1 MNKIIQSFQKVFMPF
16 GMSGN
21 IYLFGAIGQGLGP
34 VLLTP
39 VLTRVLDVKTFGE
52 IAYVTS
58 VAAVLGILFSLGL
71 PIIISR
77 SYVLDSESRPS
88 ILQWFKQIIF
98 FYLTLSAI
106 LVMFVGNSILLA
118 AIAMSFGLACM
129 QLILPLARA
138 QNKAAQFALISII
151 GTLLPS
157 VLVIINS
164 YFSFFSNSLTALVL
178 GSILGA
184 LISSALIWTKS
195 NKNRIQKKYSI
206 FNSVKSAYPILP
218 HMFAMMALLNIDKII
233 FGQELNKTFSGYLQ
247 VIMLLGTAPIMI
259 LSALN
264 HAWLNKILL
273 ELKDNSSKAF
283 KSLNS
288 TIARLFILATL
299 MIIGITVLN
308 NLILELLNPNIKITS
323 DVQKTVVL
331 TSISTLIYVVYLANT
346 HLLTWLNRF
355 WVLGITTPLSVIF
368 QVMIIYLTIDS
379 LGYVSTALA
388 FGSALTVQVI
398 LLQLFRI
405 KTETKSAI
413 HPGFYLT
420 SLGAFWIIALLFVY

>member
-1 MNKIIQSFQKVFMPF
+1 MSKIIRSVQKVFMPF
-16 GMSGN
+16 GMNGN

-77 SYVLDSESRPS
+77 SYVLDAESRPS

-98 FYLTLSAI
+98 FYLILAAI
-106 LVMFVGNSILLA
+106 LVIFVGNSILLS

-138 QNKAAQFALISII
+138 QNKALQFALISII

-164 YFSFFSNSLTALVL
+164 YFSFFSNSLTALIL

-206 FNSVKSAYPILP
+206 INSAKSAYPILP

-233 FGQELNKTFSGYLQ
+233 FGQELDKTFSGYLQ
-247 VIMLLGTAPIMI
+247 VIMLIGTAPIMI

-273 ELKDNSSKAF
+273 ELKDNSTRAF

-299 MIIGITVLN
+299 MIIGITVLI

-355 WVLGITTPLSVIF
+355 WFLGITTPLSVIF
-368 QVMIIYLTIDS
+368 QAIIIYLTIDS
-379 LGYVSTALA
+379 LGYVSAALA

-398 LLQLFRI
+398 LLLLFRL

-420 SLGAFWIIALLFVY
+420 SLAAFWITALLFVY

>member
-1 MNKIIQSFQKVFMPF
+1 MPF

-77 SYVLDSESRPS
+77 SYVLDPESRPS
-88 ILQWFKQIIF
+88 ILQWFKQIIS
-98 FYLTLSAI
+98 FYLILAAI
-106 LVMFVGNSILLA
+106 LVMFVNDSVLSA

-138 QNKAAQFALISII
+138 QDKAAQFALISII

-184 LISSALIWTKS
+184 LISSALIWTKG

-206 FNSVKSAYPILP
+206 INSVKSAYPILP

-233 FGQELNKTFSGYLQ
+233 FGQEIGKTFSGYLQ
-247 VIMLLGTAPIMI
+247 VIMLIGTAPIMI

-368 QVMIIYLTIDS
+368 QAIIIYLTIDS
-379 LGYVSTALA
+379 LGYVSAALA

-398 LLQLFRI
+398 LLLLFRL

-420 SLGAFWIIALLFVY
+420 SLGAFWITALLFVY

>member
-1 MNKIIQSFQKVFMPF
+1 MSKIIRSVKKVFMPF

-39 VLTRVLDVKTFGE
+39 ILTRVLDVKTFGE

-77 SYVLDSESRPS
+77 SYVLDPESRPS
-88 ILQWFKQIIF
+88 ILQWFKQIIS
-98 FYLTLSAI
+98 FYLILAAI
-106 LVMFVGNSILLA
+106 LVMFVNDSVLSA

-138 QNKAAQFALISII
+138 QDKAAQFALISII

-184 LISSALIWTKS
+184 LISSALIWTKG

-206 FNSVKSAYPILP
+206 INSVKSAYPILP

-233 FGQELNKTFSGYLQ
+233 FGQEIGKTFSGYLQ

-368 QVMIIYLTIDS
+368 QAIIIYSTIDS
-379 LGYVSTALA
+379 LGYVSAALA

-398 LLQLFRI
+398 LLLLFRL

-420 SLGAFWIIALLFVY
+420 SLGAFWITALLFVY

>member
-1 MNKIIQSFQKVFMPF
+1 MSKIIRSVQKVFMPF

-58 VAAVLGILFSLGL
+58 IAAVLGILFSLGL

-77 SYVLDSESRPS
+77 SYVLDPESRPS

-98 FYLTLSAI
+98 FYLILAAI
-106 LVMFVGNSILLA
+106 LVIFVNDSVLLA

-164 YFSFFSNSLTALVL
+164 YFSLFSNSLTALVL
-178 GSILGA
+178 GSIFGA

-206 FNSVKSAYPILP
+206 LNSVKSAYPILP

-233 FGQELNKTFSGYLQ
+233 FGQEIGKTFSGYLQ

-273 ELKDNSSKAF
+273 ELKNNSTRAF

-288 TIARLFILATL
+288 TITRLFILATL
-299 MIIGITVLN
+299 IIIGIAIFN
-308 NLILELLNPNIKITS
+308 SLIIELLNPNVKVNS
-323 DVQKTVVL
+323 DIQKTVVL

-368 QVMIIYLTIDS
+368 QAIIIYLTIDS
-379 LGYVSTALA
+379 LGYVSAALA

-398 LLQLFRI
+398 LLLLFRL

-420 SLGAFWIIALLFVY
+420 SLGAFWITALLFVY

>member
-1 MNKIIQSFQKVFMPF
+1 MTKIIRSVQKVFMPF

-77 SYVLDSESRPS
+77 SYVLDAESRPS

-98 FYLTLSAI
+98 FYLILAAI
-106 LVMFVGNSILLA
+106 LVMFVGNSILLS

-138 QNKAAQFALISII
+138 QNKAEQFALISII

-157 VLVIINS
+157 VLVVINS
-164 YFSFFSNSLTALVL
+164 YFSFFSKSLTALVL

-206 FNSVKSAYPILP
+206 INSIKSAYPILP

-233 FGQELNKTFSGYLQ
+233 FGQELDKTFSGYLQ

-273 ELKDNSSKAF
+273 ELKDNSTRAF

-368 QVMIIYLTIDS
+368 QAIIIYLTIDS
-379 LGYVSTALA
+379 LGYVSAALA
-388 FGSALTVQVI
+388 FGSALTAQVI
-398 LLQLFRI
+398 LLQLFRV
-405 KTETKSAI
+405 KTVTKSAI

-420 SLGAFWIIALLFVY
+420 SLGAFWITALLFVY

>member
-1 MNKIIQSFQKVFMPF
+1 
-16 GMSGN
+16 MSGN

-77 SYVLDSESRPS
+77 SYVLDAESRPS
-88 ILQWFKQIIF
+88 ILNWFKQIIS
-98 FYLTLSAI
+98 FYLILAAI
-106 LVMFVGNSILLA
+106 LVMFVNDSVLSA

-138 QNKAAQFALISII
+138 QDKAAQFALISII

-184 LISSALIWTKS
+184 LISSALIWTKG

-206 FNSVKSAYPILP
+206 INSVKSAYPILP

-233 FGQELNKTFSGYLQ
+233 FGQEIGKTFSGYLQ
-247 VIMLLGTAPIMI
+247 VIMLIGTAPIMI

-368 QVMIIYLTIDS
+368 QAIIIYLTIDS
-379 LGYVSTALA
+379 LGYVSAALA

-398 LLQLFRI
+398 LLLLFRL

-420 SLGAFWIIALLFVY
+420 SLGAFWVTALLFVY

>member
-1 MNKIIQSFQKVFMPF
+1 MSKIIRSVKKVFMPF

-39 VLTRVLDVKTFGE
+39 ILTRVLDVKTFGE

-77 SYVLDSESRPS
+77 SYVLDPESRPS
-88 ILQWFKQIIF
+88 ILQWFKQIIS
-98 FYLTLSAI
+98 FYLILAAI
-106 LVMFVGNSILLA
+106 LVMFVNDSVLSA

-138 QNKAAQFALISII
+138 QDKAAQFALISII

-184 LISSALIWTKS
+184 LVSSALIWTKGD
-195 NKNRIQKKYSI
+195 KNRIQKKYSI
-206 FNSVKSAYPILP
+206 INSVKSAYPILP

-233 FGQELNKTFSGYLQ
+233 FGQEIGKTFSGYLQ
-247 VIMLLGTAPIMI
+247 VIMLIGTAPIMI

-368 QVMIIYLTIDS
+368 QAIIIYLTIDS
-379 LGYVSTALA
+379 LGYVSAALA
-388 FGSALTVQVI
+388 FGSALTAQVI
-398 LLQLFRI
+398 LLQLFRV
-405 KTETKSAI
+405 KTVTKSAI

-420 SLGAFWIIALLFVY
+420 SLGAFWITALLFVY

>member
-1 MNKIIQSFQKVFMPF
+1 
-16 GMSGN
+16 MSGN

-77 SYVLDSESRPS
+77 SYVLDPESRPS
-88 ILQWFKQIIF
+88 ILQWFKQIIS
-98 FYLTLSAI
+98 FYLILAAI
-106 LVMFVGNSILLA
+106 LVMFVNDSVLSA

-138 QNKAAQFALISII
+138 QDKAAQFALISII

-184 LISSALIWTKS
+184 LISSALIWTKG

-206 FNSVKSAYPILP
+206 INSVKSAYPILP

-233 FGQELNKTFSGYLQ
+233 FGQEIGKTFSGYLQ
-247 VIMLLGTAPIMI
+247 VIMLIGTAPIMI

-368 QVMIIYLTIDS
+368 QAIIIYLTIDS
-379 LGYVSTALA
+379 LGYVSAALA

-398 LLQLFRI
+398 LLLLFRL

-420 SLGAFWIIALLFVY
+420 SLGAFWITALLFVY

>member
-1 MNKIIQSFQKVFMPF
+1 MSKIIRSVQKVFMPF

-77 SYVLDSESRPS
+77 SYVLDPESRPS
-88 ILQWFKQIIF
+88 ILQWFKQIIS
-98 FYLTLSAI
+98 FYLILAAI
-106 LVMFVGNSILLA
+106 LVMFVNDSVLSA

-138 QNKAAQFALISII
+138 QDKAAQFALISII

-184 LISSALIWTKS
+184 LVSSALIWTKG

-206 FNSVKSAYPILP
+206 INSVKSAYPILP

-233 FGQELNKTFSGYLQ
+233 FGQEIGKTFSGYLQ
-247 VIMLLGTAPIMI
+247 VIMLIGTAPIMI

-368 QVMIIYLTIDS
+368 QAIIIYLTIDS
-379 LGYVSTALA
+379 LGYVSAALA

-398 LLQLFRI
+398 LLLLFRL

-420 SLGAFWIIALLFVY
+420 SLGAFWITALLFVY

>member
-1 MNKIIQSFQKVFMPF
+1 MTKIIRSVQKVFMPF

-77 SYVLDSESRPS
+77 SYVLEPESRPS
-88 ILQWFKQIIF
+88 ILKWFKQIIS
-98 FYLTLSAI
+98 FYLILAAI
-106 LVMFVGNSILLA
+106 LVMFVNDSVLSA

-138 QNKAAQFALISII
+138 QDKAAQFALISII

-184 LISSALIWTKS
+184 LISSALIWTKG

-206 FNSVKSAYPILP
+206 INSVKSAYPILP

-233 FGQELNKTFSGYLQ
+233 FGQEIGKTFSGYLQ
-247 VIMLLGTAPIMI
+247 VIMLIGTAPIMI

-368 QVMIIYLTIDS
+368 QAIIIYLTIDS
-379 LGYVSTALA
+379 LGYVSAALA
-388 FGSALTVQVI
+388 FGSALTAQVI
-398 LLQLFRI
+398 LLQLFRV
-405 KTETKSAI
+405 KTVTKSAI

-420 SLGAFWIIALLFVY
+420 SLGAFWITALLFVY

>member
-1 MNKIIQSFQKVFMPF
+1 MNKLIRSVQKVFMPF

-77 SYVLDSESRPS
+77 SYVLDADCRPS
-88 ILQWFKQIIF
+88 ILNWFKQIIS
-98 FYLTLSAI
+98 FYLIIAAVLVFFINNSVLLS
-106 LVMFVGNSILLA
+106 

-157 VLVIINS
+157 VVVVINS
-164 YFSFFSNSLTALVL
+164 YFVFFSNSLTALVL

-184 LISSALIWTKS
+184 LISAALIWTK
-195 NKNRIQKKYSI
+195 NNNDNFQNKYSI

-233 FGQELNKTFSGYLQ
+233 FGQELDKTFSGYLQ

-273 ELKDNSSKAF
+273 ELKDNSNKAF
-283 KSLNS
+283 NSLNS
-288 TIARLFILATL
+288 TLARLFILATL
-299 MIIGITVLN
+299 MIIGIALLN
-308 NLILELLNPNIKITS
+308 SLILNLLNPNIEITS

-355 WVLGITTPLSVIF
+355 WILGITTPLSVIF
-368 QVMIIYLTIDS
+368 QAIVIYLTIDS
-379 LGYVSTALA
+379 LSYVSAALA
-388 FGSALTVQVI
+388 FGSALTLQVM
-398 LLQLFRI
+398 LLQLSHR

-413 HPGFYLT
+413 HPGFNLI
-420 SLGAFWIIALLFVY
+420 SLGSFWVIALLFVY

>member
-1 MNKIIQSFQKVFMPF
+1 MSKIIRSVQKVFMPF

-21 IYLFGAIGQGLGP
+21 IYLFGAIGQGPGP

-77 SYVLDSESRPS
+77 SYVLDPESRPS
-88 ILQWFKQIIF
+88 ILQWFKQIIS
-98 FYLTLSAI
+98 FYLILAAI
-106 LVMFVGNSILLA
+106 LVMFVNDSVLSA

-138 QNKAAQFALISII
+138 QDKAAQFALISII

-184 LISSALIWTKS
+184 LVSSALIWTKS
-195 NKNRIQKKYSI
+195 NKNSIQKKYSI
-206 FNSVKSAYPILP
+206 INSVKFAYPILP

-233 FGQELNKTFSGYLQ
+233 FGQELDKTFSGYLQ
-247 VIMLLGTAPIMI
+247 VIMLIGTAPIMI

-273 ELKDNSSKAF
+273 ELKDNSFKAF

-288 TIARLFILATL
+288 TITRLFILATL

-368 QVMIIYLTIDS
+368 QAIIIYLTIDS
-379 LGYVSTALA
+379 LGYVSAALA

-398 LLQLFRI
+398 LLLLFRL

-420 SLGAFWIIALLFVY
+420 SLGAFWITALLFVY

>member
-1 MNKIIQSFQKVFMPF
+1 MNKLIRSVQKVFMPF

-77 SYVLDSESRPS
+77 SYILDADSRPS
-88 ILQWFKQIIF
+88 ILKWFKQIIS
-98 FYLTLSAI
+98 FYLFLAAVLIFFTNNSVLLS
-106 LVMFVGNSILLA
+106 

-138 QNKAAQFALISII
+138 RNKAAQFALISII

-157 VLVIINS
+157 VVVIINS
-164 YFSFFSNSLTALVL
+164 YFLFFSNSLTALVL

-184 LISSALIWTKS
+184 LISAALIWTK
-195 NKNRIQKKYSI
+195 NNNDNFQNKYSI

-233 FGQELNKTFSGYLQ
+233 FGQELDKTFSGYLQ

-273 ELKDNSSKAF
+273 ELKNNSTKAF

-288 TIARLFILATL
+288 TIARLLVLATL
-299 MIIGITVLN
+299 MIIGISLFT
-308 NLILELLNPNIKITS
+308 NLIIELLNPNIKINS

-355 WVLGITTPLSVIF
+355 WILGITTPLSVIF
-368 QVMIIYLTIDS
+368 QAIVIYLTIDS
-379 LGYVSTALA
+379 LGYVSAALA
-388 FGSALTVQVI
+388 FGSALTLQVI
-398 LLQLFRI
+398 LLQLSRR

-413 HPGFYLT
+413 HPGFYFI
-420 SLGAFWIIALLFVY
+420 SLGSFWVTALLFVY

>member
-1 MNKIIQSFQKVFMPF
+1 MPF

-39 VLTRVLDVKTFGE
+39 ILTRVLDVKTFGE

-77 SYVLDSESRPS
+77 SYVLDPESRPS
-88 ILQWFKQIIF
+88 ILQWFKQIIS
-98 FYLTLSAI
+98 FYLILAAI
-106 LVMFVGNSILLA
+106 LVMFVNDSVLSA

-138 QNKAAQFALISII
+138 QDKAAQFALISII

-184 LISSALIWTKS
+184 LISSALIWTKG

-206 FNSVKSAYPILP
+206 INSVKSAYPILP

-233 FGQELNKTFSGYLQ
+233 FGQEIGKTFSGYLQ

-273 ELKDNSSKAF
+273 ELKDNSFKAF

-368 QVMIIYLTIDS
+368 QAIIIYLTIDS
-379 LGYVSTALA
+379 LGYVSAALA

-398 LLQLFRI
+398 LLQLFRM

-420 SLGAFWIIALLFVY
+420 SLGTFWVTALLFVY

>member
-1 MNKIIQSFQKVFMPF
+1 MTKIIRSVQKVFMPF

-77 SYVLDSESRPS
+77 SYVLDPESRPS
-88 ILQWFKQIIF
+88 ILQWFKQIIS
-98 FYLTLSAI
+98 FYLILAAI
-106 LVMFVGNSILLA
+106 LVMFVNDSVLSA

-138 QNKAAQFALISII
+138 QDKAAQFALISII

-184 LISSALIWTKS
+184 LVSSALIWTKS
-195 NKNRIQKKYSI
+195 NKNSIQKKYSI
-206 FNSVKSAYPILP
+206 INSVKFAYPILP

-233 FGQELNKTFSGYLQ
+233 FGQELDKTFSGYLQ
-247 VIMLLGTAPIMI
+247 VIMLIGTAPIMI

-273 ELKDNSSKAF
+273 ELKDNSFKAF

-288 TIARLFILATL
+288 TITRLFILATL

-368 QVMIIYLTIDS
+368 QAIIIYLTIDS
-379 LGYVSTALA
+379 LGYVSAALA

-398 LLQLFRI
+398 LLLLFRL

-420 SLGAFWIIALLFVY
+420 SLGAFWITALLFVY

>member
-1 MNKIIQSFQKVFMPF
+1 MNKIIQSFQKVFIPF

-77 SYVLDSESRPS
+77 NYVLDAESRPS

-98 FYLTLSAI
+98 FYFTLAAI
-106 LVMFVGNSILLA
+106 LVMFVGNSILLS

-178 GSILGA
+178 GSIIGA
-184 LISSALIWTKS
+184 LISSALVWTKS
-195 NKNRIQKKYSI
+195 NKQTFQKKYSI
-206 FNSVKSAYPILP
+206 INSVKSAYPILP

-273 ELKDNSSKAF
+273 ELKDNSFKAF

-368 QVMIIYLTIDS
+368 QAIIIYLTIDS
-379 LGYVSTALA
+379 LGYISAGLA

-398 LLQLFRI
+398 LLQIFRM
-405 KTETKSAI
+405 KTEIKSAI

-420 SLGAFWIIALLFVY
+420 SLGAFWITALLFVY

>member
-1 MNKIIQSFQKVFMPF
+1 MPF

-77 SYVLDSESRPS
+77 SYVLDAESRPS

-98 FYLTLSAI
+98 FYLILAAI
-106 LVMFVGNSILLA
+106 LVIFVNDSVLLA

-157 VLVIINS
+157 VFVIINS
-164 YFSFFSNSLTALVL
+164 YFSFFSNSLTTLVL
-178 GSILGA
+178 GSIFGA

-195 NKNRIQKKYSI
+195 INHKFQKKHSI

-218 HMFAMMALLNIDKII
+218 HMFAMMALVNIDKII
-233 FGQELNKTFSGYLQ
+233 FGQEIDKTFSGYLQ
-247 VIMLLGTAPIMI
+247 VIILLGTAPIMI
-259 LSALN
+259 LSSLN

-273 ELKDNSSKAF
+273 ELKDNSFKAF

-299 MIIGITVLN
+299 MIIGIAVLN

-368 QVMIIYLTIDS
+368 QTIIIYLTIDS
-379 LGYVSTALA
+379 LGYISAALA

-398 LLQLFRI
+398 LLQLFRW

-413 HPGFYLT
+413 HLGFYVV
-420 SLGAFWIIALLFVY
+420 SLGAFWVTAFLFVY

>member
-1 MNKIIQSFQKVFMPF
+1 MSKIIRSVKKVFMPF

-39 VLTRVLDVKTFGE
+39 ILTRVLDVKTFGE

-77 SYVLDSESRPS
+77 SYVLDPESRPS
-88 ILQWFKQIIF
+88 ILQWFKQIIS
-98 FYLTLSAI
+98 FYLILAAI
-106 LVMFVGNSILLA
+106 LVMFVNDSVLSA

-138 QNKAAQFALISII
+138 QDKAAQFALISII

-184 LISSALIWTKS
+184 LISSALIWTKG

-206 FNSVKSAYPILP
+206 INSVKSAYPILP

-233 FGQELNKTFSGYLQ
+233 FGQEIGKTFSGYLQ
-247 VIMLLGTAPIMI
+247 VIMLIGTAPIMI

-368 QVMIIYLTIDS
+368 QAIIIYLTIDS
-379 LGYVSTALA
+379 LGYVSAALA

-398 LLQLFRI
+398 LLLLFRL

-413 HPGFYLT
+413 HPGFFLT
-420 SLGAFWIIALLFVY
+420 SLGAFWITALLFVY

>member
-1 MNKIIQSFQKVFMPF
+1 MSKIIRSVKKVFMPF

-77 SYVLDSESRPS
+77 SYVLDPESRPS
-88 ILQWFKQIIF
+88 ILQWFKQIIS
-98 FYLTLSAI
+98 FYLILAAI
-106 LVMFVGNSILLA
+106 LVMFVNDSVLSA

-138 QNKAAQFALISII
+138 QDKAAQFALISII

-184 LISSALIWTKS
+184 LVSSALIWTKG

-206 FNSVKSAYPILP
+206 INSVKSAYPILP

-233 FGQELNKTFSGYLQ
+233 FGQEIGKTFSGYLQ
-247 VIMLLGTAPIMI
+247 VIMLIGTAPIMI

-273 ELKDNSSKAF
+273 ELKDNSTRAF

-368 QVMIIYLTIDS
+368 QAIIIYLTIDS
-379 LGYVSTALA
+379 LGYVSAALA
-388 FGSALTVQVI
+388 FGSALTAQVI
-398 LLQLFRI
+398 LLQLFRV
-405 KTETKSAI
+405 KTVTKSAI

-420 SLGAFWIIALLFVY
+420 SLGAFWITALLFVY

>member
-1 MNKIIQSFQKVFMPF
+1 MPF

-39 VLTRVLDVKTFGE
+39 ILTRVLDVKTFGE

-77 SYVLDSESRPS
+77 SYVLDAESRPS
-88 ILQWFKQIIF
+88 ILNWFKQIIS
-98 FYLTLSAI
+98 FYLILAAI

-184 LISSALIWTKS
+184 LVSSALIWTKG

-218 HMFAMMALLNIDKII
+218 HMFAVMALLNLDKII
-233 FGQELNKTFSGYLQ
+233 FGQELDKTFSGYLQ
-247 VIMLLGTAPIMI
+247 VIMLLGTAPIMV

-308 NLILELLNPNIKITS
+308 NQILELLNPNIKITS

-368 QVMIIYLTIDS
+368 QAIIIYLTIDS
-379 LGYVSTALA
+379 LGYVSAALA
-388 FGSALTVQVI
+388 FGSALTIQVI
-398 LLQLFRI
+398 LLLLFRL

-420 SLGAFWIIALLFVY
+420 SLGAFWITALLFVY

>member
-1 MNKIIQSFQKVFMPF
+1 MTKIIRSVQKVFMPF

-39 VLTRVLDVKTFGE
+39 ILTRVLDVKTFGE

-77 SYVLDSESRPS
+77 SYVLDAESRPS
-88 ILQWFKQIIF
+88 ILQWFKQIIS
-98 FYLTLSAI
+98 FYLILAAI
-106 LVMFVGNSILLA
+106 LVMFVGNSILLS

-164 YFSFFSNSLTALVL
+164 YFVFFSSALTALVL

-184 LISSALIWTKS
+184 LVSSALIWTKS
-195 NKNRIQKKYSI
+195 NNNRIQKKYSI
-206 FNSVKSAYPILP
+206 INSVKSAYPILP

-233 FGQELNKTFSGYLQ
+233 FGQELDKTFSGYLQ
-247 VIMLLGTAPIMI
+247 VIMLLGTAPSMI

-273 ELKDNSSKAF
+273 ELKDNSFKAF

-288 TIARLFILATL
+288 TIARLFILTTL
-299 MIIGITVLN
+299 MISGIALFN
-308 NLILELLNPNIKITS
+308 SLIIELLNPNVKVNS
-323 DVQKTVVL
+323 DIQKTVVL

-368 QVMIIYLTIDS
+368 QTIIIYLTIDS

-398 LLQLFRI
+398 LLQLFRM

-413 HPGFYLT
+413 HPGFYVA
-420 SLGAFWIIALLFVY
+420 SLGAFWVTALLFVY

>member
-1 MNKIIQSFQKVFMPF
+1 MPF

-77 SYVLDSESRPS
+77 SYVLDTESRSS

-98 FYLTLSAI
+98 FYLILAAI
-106 LVMFVGNSILLA
+106 LVMFVGNSILLS

-178 GSILGA
+178 GSIFAA

-195 NKNRIQKKYSI
+195 NKNKIQKKYSI

-233 FGQELNKTFSGYLQ
+233 FGQELDKTFSGYLQ

-273 ELKDNSSKAF
+273 ELKDNSFKAF

-288 TIARLFILATL
+288 TITRLFILTAL
-299 MIIGITVLN
+299 MIIGIAIFN
-308 NLILELLNPNIKITS
+308 SLIIELLNPNVQVNS
-323 DVQKTVVL
+323 DIQKTVVL

-368 QVMIIYLTIDS
+368 QAMIIYLTIDS
-379 LGYVSTALA
+379 LGYVSAALA

-398 LLQLFRI
+398 LLQLFRM

-420 SLGAFWIIALLFVY
+420 SLGAFWIAALLFVY

>member
-1 MNKIIQSFQKVFMPF
+1 MSKIIRSVQKVFMPF

-77 SYVLDSESRPS
+77 SYVLDAESRSS

-98 FYLTLSAI
+98 FYLTLAAI
-106 LVMFVGNSILLA
+106 LVMFLGNSILLS

-195 NKNRIQKKYSI
+195 NNNRIQKKYSI
-206 FNSVKSAYPILP
+206 INSIKSAYPILP

-233 FGQELNKTFSGYLQ
+233 FGQELDKTFSGYLQ

-273 ELKDNSSKAF
+273 ELKDNSTRAF

-368 QVMIIYLTIDS
+368 QAIIIYLTIDS
-379 LGYVSTALA
+379 LGYVSAALA
-388 FGSALTVQVI
+388 FGSALTAQVI
-398 LLQLFRI
+398 LLQLFRV
-405 KTETKSAI
+405 KTVTKSAI

-420 SLGAFWIIALLFVY
+420 SLGAFWITALLFVY

>member
-1 MNKIIQSFQKVFMPF
+1 MPF

-58 VAAVLGILFSLGL
+58 IAAVLGILFSLGL

-77 SYVLDSESRPS
+77 SYVLDPESRPS

-98 FYLTLSAI
+98 FYLILAAI
-106 LVMFVGNSILLA
+106 LVIFVNDSVLLA

-164 YFSFFSNSLTALVL
+164 YFSLFSNSLTALVL
-178 GSILGA
+178 GSIFGA

-206 FNSVKSAYPILP
+206 LNSVKSAYPILP

-233 FGQELNKTFSGYLQ
+233 FGQEIGKTFSGYLQ

-273 ELKDNSSKAF
+273 ELKNNSTRAF

-288 TIARLFILATL
+288 TITRLFILATL
-299 MIIGITVLN
+299 IIIGIAIFN
-308 NLILELLNPNIKITS
+308 SLIIELLNPNVKVNS
-323 DVQKTVVL
+323 DIQKTVVL

-368 QVMIIYLTIDS
+368 QAIIIYLTIDS
-379 LGYVSTALA
+379 LGYVSAALA

-398 LLQLFRI
+398 LLLLFRL

-420 SLGAFWIIALLFVY
+420 SLGAFWITALLFVY

>member
-1 MNKIIQSFQKVFMPF
+1 MNKIIRSVKKVFMPF

-21 IYLFGAIGQGLGP
+21 IYLLGAIGQGLGP

-77 SYVLDSESRPS
+77 SYVLDAESRPS

-98 FYLTLSAI
+98 FYLILAAI
-106 LVMFVGNSILLA
+106 LVIFVGNSILLS
-118 AIAMSFGLACM
+118 AIAMSFGFACM

-164 YFSFFSNSLTALVL
+164 YFSFFSNSLTALVF

-206 FNSVKSAYPILP
+206 IKSVKSAYPILP

-233 FGQELNKTFSGYLQ
+233 FGQEIDKTFSGYLQ

-273 ELKDNSSKAF
+273 ELKDNSFKAF

-368 QVMIIYLTIDS
+368 QAIIIYLTIDS
-379 LGYVSTALA
+379 LGYVSAALA

-398 LLQLFRI
+398 LLLLFRL

-420 SLGAFWIIALLFVY
+420 SLGAFWITALLFVY

>member
-1 MNKIIQSFQKVFMPF
+1 MSKIIRSVKKVFMPF

-39 VLTRVLDVKTFGE
+39 ILTRVLDVKTFGE

-77 SYVLDSESRPS
+77 SYVLDPESRPS
-88 ILQWFKQIIF
+88 ILQWFKQIIS
-98 FYLTLSAI
+98 FYLILAAI
-106 LVMFVGNSILLA
+106 LVMFVNDSVLSA

-138 QNKAAQFALISII
+138 QDKAAQFALISII

-184 LISSALIWTKS
+184 LVSSALIWTKG

-233 FGQELNKTFSGYLQ
+233 FGQEIGKTFSGYLQ
-247 VIMLLGTAPIMI
+247 VIMLIGTAPIMI

-273 ELKDNSSKAF
+273 ELKDNSFKAF

-288 TIARLFILATL
+288 TITRLFILATL
-299 MIIGITVLN
+299 MIIGMTALN

-368 QVMIIYLTIDS
+368 QAIIIYLTIDS
-379 LGYVSTALA
+379 LGYVSAALA

-398 LLQLFRI
+398 LLLLFRL

-420 SLGAFWIIALLFVY
+420 SLGAFWITALLFVY

>member
-1 MNKIIQSFQKVFMPF
+1 MPF

-39 VLTRVLDVKTFGE
+39 ILTRVLDVKTFGE

-77 SYVLDSESRPS
+77 SYVLDPESRPS
-88 ILQWFKQIIF
+88 ILQWFKQIIS
-98 FYLTLSAI
+98 FYLILAAI
-106 LVMFVGNSILLA
+106 LVMFVNDSVLSA

-138 QNKAAQFALISII
+138 QDKAAQFALISII

-184 LISSALIWTKS
+184 LISSALIWTKG

-206 FNSVKSAYPILP
+206 INSVKSAYPILP

-233 FGQELNKTFSGYLQ
+233 FGQEIGKTFSGYLQ
-247 VIMLLGTAPIMI
+247 VIMLIGTAPIMI

-299 MIIGITVLN
+299 MIIGITILN

-368 QVMIIYLTIDS
+368 QAIIIYLTIDS
-379 LGYVSTALA
+379 LGYVSAALA

-398 LLQLFRI
+398 LLLLFRL

-420 SLGAFWIIALLFVY
+420 SLGAFWVIALLFVY

>member
-1 MNKIIQSFQKVFMPF
+1 MSKIIRSVKKVFMPF

-39 VLTRVLDVKTFGE
+39 ILTRVLDVKTFGE

-77 SYVLDSESRPS
+77 SYVLDPESRPS
-88 ILQWFKQIIF
+88 ILQWFKQIIS
-98 FYLTLSAI
+98 FYLILAAI
-106 LVMFVGNSILLA
+106 LVMFVNDSVLSA

-138 QNKAAQFALISII
+138 QDKAAQFALISII

-184 LISSALIWTKS
+184 LVSSALIWTKG

-206 FNSVKSAYPILP
+206 INSVKSAYPILP

-233 FGQELNKTFSGYLQ
+233 FGQEIGKTFSGYLQ
-247 VIMLLGTAPIMI
+247 VIMLIGTAPIMI

-368 QVMIIYLTIDS
+368 QAIIIYLTIDS
-379 LGYVSTALA
+379 LGYVSAALA

-398 LLQLFRI
+398 LLLLFRL

-420 SLGAFWIIALLFVY
+420 SLGAFWITALLFVY

>member
-1 MNKIIQSFQKVFMPF
+1 MSKILRSAQKVFMPF

-21 IYLFGAIGQGLGP
+21 IYLFGAIGQGIGP

-39 VLTRVLDVKTFGE
+39 VLSRVLDVKTFGE

-77 SYVLDSESRPS
+77 SYVLDTESRPS
-88 ILQWFKQIIF
+88 ILKWFKQLIF
-98 FYLTLSAI
+98 FYLILAAI
-106 LVMFVGNSILLA
+106 LSIFVGNSILLS

-164 YFSFFSNSLTALVL
+164 YYSLFSNSLIALVL

-195 NKNRIQKKYSI
+195 NNNGIQKKYSI

-233 FGQELNKTFSGYLQ
+233 FGQEISKTFSGYLQ

-273 ELKDNSSKAF
+273 ELKENSFKAF

-288 TIARLFILATL
+288 TITRLFILATL
-299 MIIGITVLN
+299 MIIGIALFN
-308 NLILELLNPNIKITS
+308 SSILVLLNPNIEINS
-323 DVQKTVVL
+323 GVQKTVVL
-331 TSISTLIYVVYLANT
+331 TSISTLIYIVYLANT

-355 WVLGITTPLSVIF
+355 WILGITTPLSVIF
-368 QVMIIYLTIDS
+368 QVIIIYLTIDS
-379 LGYVSTALA
+379 LGYISAALA
-388 FGSALTVQVI
+388 FGLALTVQVI
-398 LLQLFRI
+398 LLQLFTW

-413 HPGFYLT
+413 YQSFYIISLFGFWL
-420 SLGAFWIIALLFVY
+420 FALLFIY